1 MAKGNAV
8 SSYIKTLPN
17 RLKEYFKKYFKS
29 INYYTYIIA
38 IVMVIG
44 LFLSDYFTKRAAYN
58 YFNGVATN
66 PNPSI
71 PLIPYI
77 LDLQLTFNK
86 GAAWGSLSGMMWFLV
101 IISSIATLML
111 TINVLFRFNRY
122 NKIMMTGI
130 VLMAPGAAGNLVD
143 RIGYLAEAGI
153 YKDGVIDFLHFTFWD
168 GFPICNLAD
177 YYLSIGV
184 VFLLIGF
191 VIEFRAEY
199 LKLKAE
205 EEAEKAAEAAQM
217 ESTSGESDLMK
228 KLQEK
233 EKENTDEVDNTE
245 SVEHTESEDT
255 IAEVNDDKKENE
267 DENQS

>member
-1 MAKGNAV
+1 MAEGNAIR
-8 SSYIKTLPN
+8 SYIKTLPN

-29 INYYTYIIA
+29 INYYTYTIA

-58 YFNGVATN
+58 YFNGVATD

-77 LDLQLTFNK
+77 LDLQLTFNT
-86 GAAWGSLSGMMWFLV
+86 GAAWGSLNGMMWFLV

-122 NKIMMTGI
+122 NKIMMTGV

-143 RIGYLAEAGI
+143 RIGYLANAGI
-153 YKDGVIDFLHFTFWD
+153 YKDGVIDFLHFTFWED
-168 GFPICNLAD
+168 FPICNLAD

-205 EEAEKAAEAAQM
+205 EEAEKAAEATEL
-217 ESTSGESDLMK
+217 ESASGESDMMK

-233 EKENTDEVDNTE
+233 EKE
-245 SVEHTESEDT
+245 HTESEDT
-255 IAEVNDDKKENE
+255 TTEVNDDKKENE
-267 DENQS
+267 DEKQS